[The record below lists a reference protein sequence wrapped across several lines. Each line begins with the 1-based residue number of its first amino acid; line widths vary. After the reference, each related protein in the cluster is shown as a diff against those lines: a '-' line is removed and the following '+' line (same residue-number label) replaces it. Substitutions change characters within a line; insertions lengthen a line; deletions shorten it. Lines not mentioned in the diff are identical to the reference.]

1 MIYMVKYDI
10 YIYMVNIYG
19 YYMVNIINDN
29 HCWLEELWL
38 NLATKIM
45 VIHSYDEELYDD
57 MMA

>member
-1 MIYMVKYDI
+1 MVKYDI

-19 YYMVNIINDN
+19 YYMVNINNDN